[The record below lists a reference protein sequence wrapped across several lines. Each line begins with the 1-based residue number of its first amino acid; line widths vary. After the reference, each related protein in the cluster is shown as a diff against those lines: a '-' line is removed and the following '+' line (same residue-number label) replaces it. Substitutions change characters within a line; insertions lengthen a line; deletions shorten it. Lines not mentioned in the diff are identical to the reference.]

1 MIQKDI
7 LKSLYFL
14 QITILLFLSGCSK
27 NSKIDEDKFI
37 KIYTDIVVAQD
48 TIKAPSYK
56 FDSLKTVVF
65 NRYGITS
72 KDYNSTIDYYNQDPQ
87 RWEKFFDKVTAY
99 VEKLKKQ
106 STPAEKKNFPIEK
119 KD

>member
-1 MIQKDI
+1 MKIQSKI
-7 LKSLYFL
+7 LKSLIVFL
-14 QITILLFLSGCSK
+14 IPLITLAVGCANK
-27 NSKIDEDKFI
+27 NIDEEKLI

-48 TIKAPSYK
+48 TIKAPSYN

-72 KDYNSTIDYYNQDPQ
+72 KEYNSTINNYNKDPQ

-99 VEKLKKQ
+99 VEKLKTQ
-106 STPAEKKNFPIEK
+106 SASTGKNNSPNKKTN
-119 KD
+119 

>member
-1 MIQKDI
+1 MKIQSKI
-7 LKSLYFL
+7 LKPIFIIQLFV
-14 QITILLFLSGCSK
+14 ITFLSGCSK
-27 NSKIDEDKFI
+27 NNIDEGKFI

-48 TIKAPSYK
+48 TIKAPSYN

-72 KDYNSTIDYYNQDPQ
+72 KDYNSTIDFYNKDPQ

-99 VEKLKKQ
+99 VEKLRSQSSSIKKG
-106 STPAEKKNFPIEK
+106 SELKKNN
-119 KD
+119 

>member
-1 MIQKDI
+1 MIQRNIKP
-7 LKSLYFL
+7 LYFFQL
-14 QITILLFLSGCSK
+14 AVLFFLSGCSQ
-27 NSKIDEDKFI
+27 NNKIDEDKFI
-37 KIYTDIVVAQD
+37 KIYTDIAVAQD
-48 TIKAPSYK
+48 TLKAATYN

-65 NRYGITS
+65 KRFGITS

-99 VEKLKKQ
+99 VEKLRKQ
-106 STPAEKKNFPIEK
+106 STSTEKKNFPIQK